1 MSTRPAILAVASI
14 GGHWIQLLR
23 IAKALQND
31 YDVIYCSTH
40 AKCATM
46 VNGAMFYEI
55 ADFSRWNVWK
65 LPFALVRMIKII
77 RKERPKAVFSTG
89 AAPGL
94 TALLAAKLCGVR
106 TIWIDSVAN
115 VEQLSASGKIARR
128 FADKVYTQWD
138 NLSDGK
144 KISYAGSIFG

>member
-1 MSTRPAILAVASI
+1 MSSHSSILAVASI

-31 YDVIYCSTH
+31 YEVIYCSTH

-46 VNGAMFYEI
+46 VEGHRFYEI
-55 ADFSRWNVWK
+55 TDFSRWNVWK
-65 LPFALVRMIKII
+65 LPFALVKMIKIV
-77 RKERPKAVFSTG
+77 RREHPKAVLSTG

-115 VEQLSASGKIARR
+115 VEQLSASGKMAGR
-128 FADKVYTQWD
+128 FADKIYTQWD

-144 KISYAGSIFG
+144 TITYAGNIFG